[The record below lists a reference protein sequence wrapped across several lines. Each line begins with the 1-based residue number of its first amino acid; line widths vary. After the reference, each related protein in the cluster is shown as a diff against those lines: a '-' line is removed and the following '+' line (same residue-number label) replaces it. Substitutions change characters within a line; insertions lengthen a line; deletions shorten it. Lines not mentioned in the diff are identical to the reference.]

1 MAGDNKVLFVDQYGV
16 IRTLPGQLVQ
26 PGLKLDTSGGAAA
39 PLLDAT
45 QGGQLVA
52 PGSFYQTQRLLGL
65 QQAEDERS
73 KAQRLAEDQYKIT
86 DQMNV
91 VRDIDYW
98 KSDNAERYFSNLE
111 FSIST
116 SNDKLEIDDSNNVLA
131 VKSGSAT
138 INVVFDGVKSSKTI
152 NVKKNNVNNIDLSIA
167 EKPEKIRTGDVI
179 NLKAD
184 AYDKRGNLV
193 NDVNI

>member
-1 MAGDNKVLFVDQYGV
+1 MAIPLLPLAGLLTAGATTYGVKKGLENKKMKRMAGDNKVLFVDQYGV

-45 QGGQLVA
+45 GGGELVS

-86 DQMNV
+86 DQIEKDRATRLGQMVDFRQRVGTRGALIQQGQIGNQELA
-91 VRDIDYW
+91 RQGMANIG
-98 KSDNAERYFSNLE
+98 S
-111 FSIST
+111 
-116 SNDKLEIDDSNNVLA
+116 VL
-131 VKSGSAT
+131 GQT
-138 INVVFDGVKSSKTI
+138 PQ
-152 NVKKNNVNNIDLSIA
+152 LQ
-167 EKPEKIRTGDVI
+167 
-179 NLKAD
+179 
-184 AYDKRGNLV
+184 
-193 NDVNI
+193 